1 MNCILHCG
9 GLKVLPCCWYTIIF
23 VTRFNIT
30 TQFYNAILFFT
41 RFQNKIGKK
50 LHLCWPVI
58 RWIYAYQWYGI
69 WFSQAVAG
77 IFLPVPWPTFLCIRF
92 GMILITQIRIFSKRV
107 IYICPPMQV
116 AIYCTSIFLLLSTSI
131 KHTTYNIP
139 GRDQCKLKL
148 CVYIMFINDSL
159 RLTYIVNN
167 YKYGSIIVL
176 WIII

>member
-1 MNCILHCG
+1 MVRNYIYVEFMHINNMEFNVVKQLLVFFFQYHDLH
-9 GLKVLPCCWYTIIF
+9 
-23 VTRFNIT
+23 
-30 TQFYNAILFFT
+30 
-41 RFQNKIGKK
+41 
-50 LHLCWPVI
+50 
-58 RWIYAYQWYGI
+58 
-69 WFSQAVAG
+69 
-77 IFLPVPWPTFLCIRF
+77 FLCIRF

-116 AIYCTSIFLLLSTSI
+116 AIYCTSIFLVLSTSI

-176 WIII
+176 

>member
-1 MNCILHCG
+1 MNCILHCE
-9 GLKVLPCCWYTIIF
+9 GLKVLPCWWYTIIF

-30 TQFYNAILFFT
+30 TQFSFSQGFEIWLVRNYIYIGRY
-41 RFQNKIGKK
+41 RFI
-50 LHLCWPVI
+50 I
-58 RWIYAYQWYGI
+58 WIKRISRI
-69 WFSQAVAG
+69 WFSQAIVG

>member
-1 MNCILHCG
+1 MYSTLWRAKSFTLLLIYDHICNSIQ
-9 GLKVLPCCWYTIIF
+9 Y
-23 VTRFNIT
+23 N
-30 TQFYNAILFFT
+30 NAIFFFT
-41 RFQNKIGKK
+41 RFWNMICKK
-50 LHLCWPVI
+50 LYLYRP
-58 RWIYAYQWYGI
+58 IYAYQWYGI
-69 WFSQAVAG
+69 QFSQAVSG